1 MRICI
6 RAFAFTTSRVI
17 ARDVFCSR
25 DGLVTSSKDRKEN
38 LLKIVRSAIMA
49 MDPEVTTKANIKITE
64 DTLLLGRTSLKLG
77 ELGKLRI
84 LAIGKAS
91 LGMARGAHS
100 ALSTIVEDTLVITPQ
115 APTGKL
121 PFKVM
126 TGTHPIPDAA
136 SEKAGKAALEF
147 VSGLGPHD
155 RVLVLLSGGA
165 SSLVCV
171 PPDGIDL
178 KSKAK
183 MGELLLRSGASIQE
197 INIVRKHLSSIK
209 GGFLLQ
215 AAMPAQMVTLAMS
228 DVPNDTTD
236 VIGSGLTSFDT
247 TTFAQALQIIEK
259 FDLITETPKGVMT
272 YLRAGAE
279 GKVAETPKPMLG
291 KQASPVH
298 IVKGPRDL
306 VAAAARA
313 CEATGLHTQL
323 PFPLADGPVE
333 DIARR
338 YGAWVVQ
345 TRAKLLQRPTVLIG
359 GGEPRVKVTGK
370 GEGGRCQHLGLLMSK
385 YIDGDKGATFIA
397 VATDGI
403 DGHEKA
409 AGACVN
415 ESTAKKARDKKM
427 VPEKYAERFDSFAF
441 HDELGTVLPGKAT
454 ETNVGDLH
462 LLCLE
467 PG

>member
-1 MRICI
+1 M
-6 RAFAFTTSRVI
+6 A
-17 ARDVFCSR
+17 
-25 DGLVTSSKDRKEN
+25 SSKDRKEG
-38 LLKIVRSAIMA
+38 LMKVVKSAIQA
-49 MDPEVTTKANIKITE
+49 MDPEVSTKANIKIT
-64 DTLLLGRTSLKLG
+64 DDNLMLGRTQVKLG

-84 LAIGKAS
+84 LAVGKAAV
-91 LGMARGAHS
+91 GMARGAHG
-100 ALSTIVEDTLVITPQ
+100 ALSSIVEDTLVI
-115 APTGKL
+115 APNAPSGKV
-121 PFKVM
+121 PFKVIE
-126 TGTHPIPDAA
+126 GSHPVPDQN
-136 SEKAGKAALEF
+136 SEKAGKAALDF
-147 VSGLGPHD
+147 VTGLGPHD

-178 KSKAK
+178 KAKAK
-183 MGELLLRSGASIQE
+183 MSEMLLRSGASIQE

-215 AAMPAQMVTLAMS
+215 AAQPAQMVTLAMS

-247 TTFAQALQIIEK
+247 STFAQALQVIEK
-259 FDLITETPKGVMT
+259 YDLMAETPKPVMT

-291 KQASPVH
+291 RNASPVH

-306 VAAAARA
+306 VAAAVRA
-313 CEATGLHTQL
+313 CEATGLQTQL

-333 DIARR
+333 EVARR
-338 YGAWVVQ
+338 YGAWVSQ
-345 TRAKLLQRPTVLIG
+345 TRSKLLQRPLVLIG
-359 GGEPRVKVTGK
+359 GGEPRVRVTGK
-370 GEGGRCQHLGLLMSK
+370 GDGGRCQHLALLMAR
-385 YIDGDKGATFIA
+385 YLDGDKGATFIA
-397 VATDGI
+397 TATDGI
-403 DGHEKA
+403 DGHDKA
-409 AGACVN
+409 SGACVT
-415 ESTAKKARDKKM
+415 EATYKKAKDKKLA
-427 VPEKYAERFDSFAF
+427 PEKYVERFDSYNF
-441 HDELGTVLPGKAT
+441 HDEVGTLLPGKAT